1 MIIFIISARVI
12 HWFGLKVPAGYPFTM
27 SFFTSSFIAS
37 SYSFPLVSENPAW
50 LIPNPKMSQNERKN
64 ASFFIIIL
72 RVNGKT
78 IQIFFLFSMKVI
90 EWFEYI
96 FYVDFL
102 NAVLI
107 FFGRLLF
114 LFGFLKIFWHSS
126 WESYNASSCKILFL
140 YIIAWVYCY
149 TWEIFLPTKGFG
161 D

>member
-1 MIIFIISARVI
+1 
-12 HWFGLKVPAGYPFTM
+12 
-27 SFFTSSFIAS
+27 
-37 SYSFPLVSENPAW
+37 
-50 LIPNPKMSQNERKN
+50 MSQNERKN
-64 ASFFIIIL
+64 ASFFIIML

-114 LFGFLKIFWHSS
+114 LFGFLKIF
-126 WESYNASSCKILFL
+126 
-140 YIIAWVYCY
+140 
-149 TWEIFLPTKGFG
+149 
-161 D
+161 

>member
-1 MIIFIISARVI
+1 
-12 HWFGLKVPAGYPFTM
+12 
-27 SFFTSSFIAS
+27 
-37 SYSFPLVSENPAW
+37 
-50 LIPNPKMSQNERKN
+50 
-64 ASFFIIIL
+64 
-72 RVNGKT
+72 
-78 IQIFFLFSMKVI
+78 MKVI